1 MKTKLPLTKILAAI
15 ILIIFSIGS
24 AHSQQV
30 ISSVS
35 VNETVNF
42 INELVSIESES
53 PEIVISK
60 AENWMSNKSYLDAS
74 SSLNLYKLQLEL
86 NKPVIEKEK
95 QLESWMFDD
104 DCWCLEDYSVIEDW
118 MLDDNFWVIESN
130 EDFTPIEPWMLDD
143 DFWVMVN

>member
-1 MKTKLPLTKILAAI
+1 MKTKLLLTKILAAI

-35 VNETVNF
+35 VNETAKF
-42 INELVSIESES
+42 ISK
-53 PEIVISK
+53 VISEEK
-60 AENWMSNKSYLDAS
+60 EYTELIISKSENWMSNKTYLDAS
-74 SSLNLYKLQLEL
+74 SCLNLYRLQLEL
-86 NKPVIEKEK
+86 KKPVIEKEK

-118 MLDDNFWVIESN
+118 MLDENFWKIKQTDENNSV
-130 EDFTPIEPWMLDD
+130 EPWMIDD
-143 DFWVMVN
+143 DYWVMVN